1 MSLRTGTNLFGFTG
15 SGGAHARLRTAGC
28 GAPPSPPP
36 PPPPAGWWW
45 GANGQSCDSVCDAVG
60 LPCNAAAMETATT
73 LADLLWILDNANT
86 QFAGP
91 VSGVTML
98 GGNHPTEVAPFW
110 DGRHAAYVFP
120 PYGTVMCSAGHNKRY
135 RLCRCGD
142 TSPPSPPPSPLLP
155 SPPPVPPY
163 AGIYFVEEAMASRA
177 AAKAACEARNGRLA
191 VIDSAA
197 KQTEAVNAR
206 AAG

>member
-1 MSLRTGTNLFGFTG
+1 M
-15 SGGAHARLRTAGC
+15 
-28 GAPPSPPP
+28 
-36 PPPPAGWWW
+36 
-45 GANGQSCDSVCDAVG
+45 CDAVG

-73 LADLLWILDNANT
+73 LAHLLWILDNANT

-120 PYGTVMCSAGHNKRY
+120 PYGTVVCSAGHNKRH

-142 TSPPSPPPSPLLP
+142 TSPPSPLLP

-197 KQTEAVNAR
+197 KQTEAANAR